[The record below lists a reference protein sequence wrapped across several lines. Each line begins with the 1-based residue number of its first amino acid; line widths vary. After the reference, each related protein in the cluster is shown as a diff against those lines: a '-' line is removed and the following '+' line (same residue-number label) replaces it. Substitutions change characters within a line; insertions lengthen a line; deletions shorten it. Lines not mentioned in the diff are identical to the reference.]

1 MKKLD
6 RWLWAVAFGVCAA
19 LAGCNHLDGF
29 SGLFGAPR
37 ITVPAGTEIE
47 VQLAQTI
54 SSESA
59 RRGDYWRGVLVQ
71 PVVAEGRE
79 VIPAGSGIEGTV
91 VSAAEP
97 RHGNQACLELG
108 VRTVRVGDR
117 KTALRADGVRV
128 LARSSR
134 IRNLGAIASDAT
146 ASALVGRV
154 IDDGEGAASTEWMAM
169 APGYQVVFQE
179 GTPRTFVL
187 REDVSLAMR

>member
-1 MKKLD
+1 MKLD
-6 RWLWAVAFGVCAA
+6 RWLWIVAFGASVG

-29 SGLFGAPR
+29 SGVFGAPR
-37 ITVPAGTEIE
+37 ITVPAGTEME

-59 RRGDYWRGVLVQ
+59 RRGDAWRGVLVQ
-71 PVVAEGRE
+71 PVVVDGRE

-91 VSAAEP
+91 VSAEEP

-108 VRTVRVGDR
+108 VRAVRVGDR
-117 KTALRADGVRV
+117 KTALMADGVRV

-134 IRNLGAIASDAT
+134 TRNLGAIASGT
-146 ASALVGRV
+146 TSGALVGQV
-154 IDDGEGAASTEWMAM
+154 IDDNEAAASTLLADM
-169 APGYQVVFQE
+169 PRYQVVFQE

-187 REDVSLAMR
+187 REDVSLLAMR

>member
-1 MKKLD
+1 MKLD
-6 RWLWAVAFGVCAA
+6 RWLWTVAFGASVA

-29 SGLFGAPR
+29 RGVFGAPR
-37 ITVPAGTEIE
+37 ITVPAGTEME

-59 RRGDYWRGVLVQ
+59 RRGDAWRGVLVQ
-71 PVVAEGRE
+71 PVVVDGRE

-108 VRTVRVGDR
+108 VRAVRVGDR
-117 KTALRADGVRV
+117 KTALMADGVRV
-128 LARSSR
+128 LARSPR
-134 IRNLGAIASDAT
+134 TRNLGAIASGT
-146 ASALVGRV
+146 TSGALVGQV
-154 IDDGEGAASTEWMAM
+154 IDDNETAASTQLADM
-169 APGYQVVFQE
+169 PRYQVVLQE

-187 REDVSLAMR
+187 REDVSLLAMR